1 MAVAEAQS
9 PIIKACWVEGSGV
22 MYRRDTTGAPA
33 ACTVATHRP
42 IEWTLGALPGVAIPV
57 PLTLTGSISS
67 AILNPWN
74 SGTGGSVNARSAS
87 ENAATIFAQNTATT
101 SGSALFAESR
111 GSSTTAQ
118 FRNIGTA
125 NGGALLARSS
135 AIGNTTAAIF
145 NDATSGSGGALYAEN
160 KSAGFAIGANNTS
173 ADGSALGAFSQS
185 SFATANIGSTS
196 TGNGRAIWAESKG
209 SSPTITATNNGVA
222 NGAAVQGLSA
232 GTNATGDFRNTGNGG
247 ALSAIS
253 NSMNSSTAEIR
264 NNATGSGGGL
274 YADTKGTGFT
284 INAVNSGANGSAL
297 GAFSASSFAT
307 ANIGNTNTG
316 NGRSIWAES
325 KGFSPTITAI
335 NNGSANGAAVSG
347 ASQGNNATGDFRNNG
362 SGGALFLENTNN
374 AATTL
379 FVNARGGA
387 AAIQSTS
394 SSQNGV
400 IFENTGTGNN
410 IGILGLSKG
419 VWPTAQF
426 HNTNPSGFSLY
437 AIGNARVDGNLQI
450 NGNYVATGTKN
461 AVVPTSTGTREMYTE
476 EATEVWFA
484 DYGRATLRD
493 SAVWVP
499 FDGTFSETIESDR
512 PYHVFLQAYADA
524 ALFVSRRTAEGFEV
538 RLAGNAA
545 ASQPIEFSYRLVAKR
560 RGYSDRRLRP
570 HVLNTTN
577 SKNANVPQELRR

>member
-42 IEWTLGALPGVAIPV
+42 IEWTLGVLPGVAIPV
-57 PLTLTGSISS
+57 PLSLSGSNDAS
-67 AILNPWN
+67 AILVLSNTGNGQALFATASGTSAVARFDRSTGTGATVRAVN
-74 SGTGGSVNARSAS
+74 SATGDGVGLAFGAEGRGNLPTAELLNTGSSNALNATNSSSNSATISARNNATTGGSVISA
-87 ENAATIFAQNTATT
+87 ENK
-101 SGSALFAESR
+101 
-111 GSSTTAQ
+111 GSSTTAD
-118 FRNIGTA
+118 FRNTGAA
-125 NGGALLARSS
+125 NGGALLARSN
-135 AIGNTTAAIF
+135 ANGNATAAIY
-145 NDATSGSGGALYAEN
+145 NDGTGDALYTESKGGSPTFTARNTNTTNGFAFRGVSTSNIATGEFRNQGTGGALFAQ
-160 KSAGFAIGANNTS
+160 SSGLGFAVNISSTNTAGA
-173 ADGSALGAFSQS
+173 
-185 SFATANIGSTS
+185 
-196 TGNGRAIWAESKG
+196 RAIFAESKG
-209 SSPTITATNNGVA
+209 TAPTITARNSGTV
-222 NGAAVQGLSA
+222 NGAAIQGLSE
-232 GTNATGDFRNTGNGG
+232 GNNLTGDFRNSGTGG
-247 ALSAIS
+247 ALYLE
-253 NSMNSSTAEIR
+253 NVSS
-264 NNATGSGGGL
+264 
-274 YADTKGTGFT
+274 
-284 INAVNSGANGSAL
+284 
-297 GAFSASSFAT
+297 
-307 ANIGNTNTG
+307 
-316 NGRSIWAES
+316 
-325 KGFSPTITAI
+325 
-335 NNGSANGAAVSG
+335 SAN
-347 ASQGNNATGDFRNNG
+347 TM
-362 SGGALFLENTNN
+362 
-374 AATTL
+374 

-387 AAIQSTS
+387 TAINTTS

-410 IGILGLSKG
+410 IGILGLSRG

-484 DYGRATLRD
+484 DYGQATLRD

-570 HVLNTTN
+570 HALTNTD
-577 SKNANVPQELRR
+577 SKNSNVPQEPRR

>member
-42 IEWTLGALPGVAIPV
+42 IEWTLGVLPGVAIPV
-57 PLTLTGSISS
+57 PLSLSGTSTAPILDLQQSGSGQALRVSGMSPSQPSALFENSGGAGLALRVTGWGEFTGSKENNPELDVFNTSSTSGWGMRVRNSSGWPAMRAVNTVTGSGGSS
-67 AILNPWN
+67 AL
-74 SGTGGSVNARSAS
+74 SAEARGSVVTADIYNTGTAGAIRAVSTS
-87 ENAATIFAQNTATT
+87 ENSPTIFAQNSATT
-101 SGSALFAESR
+101 TGQALYVESR
-111 GSSTTAQ
+111 GTSTTMSAINNGTTGGAI
-118 FRNIGTA
+118 FARASAPSCTACLYSENSANASALYGESKGTA
-125 NGGALLARSS
+125 FT
-135 AIGNTTAAIF
+135 GNF
-145 NDATSGSGGALYAEN
+145 
-160 KSAGFAIGANNTS
+160 NNTS
-173 ADGSALGAFSQS
+173 
-185 SFATANIGSTS
+185 TS
-196 TGNGRAIWAESKG
+196 
-209 SSPTITATNNGVA
+209 
-222 NGAAVQGLSA
+222 
-232 GTNATGDFRNTGNGG
+232 GG
-247 ALSAIS
+247 ALSAYS
-253 NSMNSSTAEIR
+253 KASFT
-264 NNATGSGGGL
+264 TGYFGNDAPGTSAHAIF
-274 YADTKGTGFT
+274 AD
-284 INAVNSGANGSAL
+284 
-297 GAFSASSFAT
+297 
-307 ANIGNTNTG
+307 
-316 NGRSIWAES
+316 S
-325 KGFSPTITAI
+325 KGGSPTISASNT
-335 NNGSANGAAVSG
+335 GSLNGAAIQG
-347 ASQGNNATGDFRNNG
+347 RSQGNNATGDFRNSG

-387 AAIQSTS
+387 TAIQSTS

-484 DYGRATLRD
+484 DYGQATLRD

-570 HVLNTTN
+570 HVLNTTD